1 MRLMIAAA
9 LGIAVLVASASLG
22 GILSPETYARESAEW
37 AGQAVG
43 QDWFDLLVAAPALVV
58 CALGARRGSLRWRL
72 LLCGALLFTVYT
84 FVLYCFAVRFN
95 RLFPVYVA
103 VLGLSFYSLLA
114 VGRGLVAADLR
125 VESGAVARGAGALL
139 VAIAVLF
146 AGVWLAEVVPAVVSG
161 DVPPSVAKA
170 GLFTNPVHVLDLSIV
185 LPAHLAAGLML
196 LRRRPHAVALASV
209 LLAFGVLM
217 ASSIVALMLVM
228 HLRGL
233 DVVPPVAF
241 AMAVV
246 AMLSAVALVA
256 LLAGGGATSTHVASS
271 SSTRPVSMPETV

>member
-1 MRLMIAAA
+1 
-9 LGIAVLVASASLG
+9 
-22 GILSPETYARESAEW
+22 
-37 AGQAVG
+37 
-43 QDWFDLLVAAPALVV
+43 
-58 CALGARRGSLRWRL
+58 
-72 LLCGALLFTVYT
+72 
-84 FVLYCFAVRFN
+84 
-95 RLFPVYVA
+95 
-103 VLGLSFYSLLA
+103 
-114 VGRGLVAADLR
+114 
-125 VESGAVARGAGALL
+125 
-139 VAIAVLF
+139 
-146 AGVWLAEVVPAVVSG
+146 
-161 DVPPSVAKA
+161 
-170 GLFTNPVHVLDLSIV
+170 VLDLSIV